1 MLKGLPAF
9 VENRIA
15 RILMTETPSTAQLL
29 RRPLPLR
36 KQILRKRSR
45 SVDSIKIFKGT
56 QLLYSENPLSNY
68 LSMLQRSLKY
78 FSLSVCCSFSIII
91 YIFFFF
97 CWIRLSEEELI
108 KEIFLRNHPVRV
120 FFFCLHF
127 NSVLLLLL
135 FY

>member
-1 MLKGLPAF
+1 M
-9 VENRIA
+9 ENRIA

-78 FSLSVCCSFSIII
+78 FSLSVYPKCQD
-91 YIFFFF
+91 
-97 CWIRLSEEELI
+97 
-108 KEIFLRNHPVRV
+108 
-120 FFFCLHF
+120 
-127 NSVLLLLL
+127 
-135 FY
+135 